1 MAAEAEIREGLEED
15 DDDER
20 GRKEEAVE
28 EERKG
33 SSQEKRLGMS
43 RARGGKEQK
52 ENEEGKE
59 KIERSKVRATGQG
72 ACATVS
78 TKPAGTYG
86 NFRKSSTE

>member
-1 MAAEAEIREGLEED
+1 MAAEAEIREGLEDD

-20 GRKEEAVE
+20 GGKEEAVE

-52 ENEEGKE
+52 ENE
-59 KIERSKVRATGQG
+59 
-72 ACATVS
+72 
-78 TKPAGTYG
+78 
-86 NFRKSSTE
+86 